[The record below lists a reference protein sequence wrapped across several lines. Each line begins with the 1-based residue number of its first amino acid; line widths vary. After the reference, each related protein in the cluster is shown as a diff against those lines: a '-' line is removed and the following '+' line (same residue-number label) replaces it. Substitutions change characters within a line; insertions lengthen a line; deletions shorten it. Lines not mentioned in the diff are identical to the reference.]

1 MVWLRCIKLLKSLH
15 KIYLCIMFESIKRF
29 FSSTSPDPD
38 PMKYLIAGL
47 GNIGSEYQHTRHNI
61 GFDVVDYMAKDGNTY
76 FRQET
81 HGDIAEI
88 KYKGRTLILLKPSTY
103 MNLSGKAVKYWMEK
117 HKIQPEN
124 LLVIVDDLNLDLGKM
139 RLRDKGRDGGHNGL
153 KDIHDKLGTSQY
165 IRLRMG
171 IGNDF
176 RPGQQ
181 VNFVLG
187 KWKPSEMEAVEKMI
201 IKASD
206 AVKNFTAIGL
216 KLTMDNLNR

>member
-1 MVWLRCIKLLKSLH
+1 MCN
-15 KIYLCIMFESIKRF
+15 IYLCGMFESIKKF
-29 FSSTSPDPD
+29 FSSSSQDQD

-61 GFDVVDYMAKDGNTY
+61 GFDVVDYMAKEGDTY

-124 LLVIVDDLNLDLGKM
+124 LLVVVDDLNLELGKM
-139 RLRDKGRDGGHNGL
+139 RLRDKGSDGGHNGL

-165 IRLRMG
+165 VRLRMG
-171 IGNDF
+171 IGCDF
-176 RPGQQ
+176 RAGQQ

-187 KWKPSEMEAVEKMI
+187 KWKPAESEVVEKMI
-201 IKASD
+201 AKASD
-206 AVKNFTAIGL
+206 AVKNYATIGL

>member
-1 MVWLRCIKLLKSLH
+1 MFTWLKNIFKN
-15 KIYLCIMFESIKRF
+15 
-29 FSSTSPDPD
+29 PNPVPD
-38 PMKYLIAGL
+38 PMKYLIVGL
-47 GNIGSEYQHTRHNI
+47 GNIGAEYQHTRHNI
-61 GFDVVDYMAKDGNTY
+61 GFDVVDYLAKEAGVS

-81 HGDIAEI
+81 HGDMAEI

-117 HKIQPEN
+117 QKIQPEN
-124 LLVIVDDLNLDLGKM
+124 LLVIVDDLHLDLGKM
-139 RLRDKGRDGGHNGL
+139 RLRDRGSDGGHNGL
-153 KDIHDKLGTSQY
+153 KDIQDKLGSSHY

-171 IGNDF
+171 IGQDF

-187 KWKPSEMEAVEKMI
+187 KWKPNEVADVEKMI
-201 IKASD
+201 SKASD

-216 KLTMDNLNR
+216 KLTMDSLNR